1 MLGNPEIEAEGP
13 YAVVLAP
20 TRELAQQ
27 ARAVH
32 GVLGRY
38 AEWALRLLGWLGLSA
53 GVHSRKLAQQASE
66 AWFVVLEGTVTPFH
80 RLPAMACR
88 TEQEASI

>member
-27 ARAVH
+27 AS
-32 GVLGRY
+32 VLLVPTV
-38 AEWALRLLGWLGLSA
+38 ALLACLLAARWLVLA
-53 GVHSRKLAQQASE
+53 GQ
-66 AWFVVLEGTVTPFH
+66 
-80 RLPAMACR
+80 CR
-88 TEQEASI
+88 TEPFPTALLDPHFFPYCVPFPLPTD

>member
-27 ARAVH
+27 ARCVH

-38 AEWALRLLGWLGLSA
+38 A
-53 GVHSRKLAQQASE
+53 
-66 AWFVVLEGTVTPFH
+66 
-80 RLPAMACR
+80 
-88 TEQEASI
+88 